1 MDRVSHPTVLFSD
14 RGPDIVLADG
24 GHDVP
29 ATDSVMV
36 MAHAATWVLR
46 QVRMTR
52 GLSMSNAGKQCGVS
66 VPVMSRFERS
76 EREPRLYM
84 LLAVCNMLGI
94 RFSEVMRIAEDE
106 AFPFGDQPW
115 TDSVAELIG
124 LVGRS
129 ASVYRVAGDA
139 PPKA

>member
-14 RGPDIVLADG
+14 RSPDIVLADG

-46 QVRMTR
+46 QVRQKR
-52 GLSMSNAGKQCGVS
+52 GLVLSGFADRCGVS
-66 VPVMSRFERS
+66 VPVMSRLERS
-76 EREPRLYM
+76 AREPRLYL
-84 LLAVCNMLGI
+84 LLAMCNLLGV

-106 AFPFGDQPW
+106 AFPVGDQPW
-115 TDSVAELIG
+115 TDHVAELID
-124 LVGRS
+124 LVGYS
-129 ASVYRVAGDA
+129 ADVSPLGGDTK
-139 PPKA
+139 PKP